1 MLISSFSSANNINQ
15 ILAFEKRYS
24 IVLPDDYKD
33 FIKKYNGGYTLETYV
48 PKCRSNIVVLFGI
61 DLIEKE
67 YDLNRIFEIK
77 GLAYELLEQ
86 DLLVIGENEWGDY
99 FSIVIDR
106 KSNDYGKII
115 FKYHDKKKTVIVADS
130 FFEFTKACKSKRLK
144 KPWTIEERCERVK
157 KAGNED
163 KINDY
168 ILKTWQ
174 DEIDFYEKI
183 KQEEL
188 ILY

>member
-1 MLISSFSSANNINQ
+1 MLISHFRNEDNMNS
-15 ILAFEKRYS
+15 LLKFEERYS
-24 IVLPDDYKD
+24 IILPDDYKR
-33 FIKKYNGGYTLETYV
+33 FIIKYNGGYTPETYV
-48 PKCRSNIVVLFGI
+48 SKCKSNINVLFGLNI
-61 DLIEKE
+61 KEE
-67 YDLNRIFEIK
+67 YDLNTILENK
-77 GLAYELLEQ
+77 GLAYEMLKQ
-86 DLLVIGENEWGDY
+86 GLLVIGENEWGDY

-115 FKYHDKKKTVIVADS
+115 FKYHDKKKIVNVADS

-144 KPWTIEERCERVK
+144 KPWTIEERWERVR

-168 ILKTWQ
+168 ILKTWR
-174 DEIDFYEKI
+174 DEIDFYESI

-188 ILY
+188 ILD